1 MPKGFSN
8 TATFNDT
15 LFAEIDAEP
24 VRFSEKRQAQGRQT
38 RNIMLEP
45 GPAVRAYSDAM
56 NNAVRH
62 YMDELHDDP
71 AHPFFAG
78 RPDTWRLEAWGTFT
92 QQVSSGE
99 DTHIHPDAWLS
110 GVYYPRLPA
119 AVQNQADTDGYL
131 EIGRA
136 PNHMAQRIVPKLK
149 VVRPEMGLLV
159 LFPSYFYHRVL
170 PFKSPE
176 TRMSVAFDA
185 VPI

>member
-1 MPKGFSN
+1 M
-8 TATFNDT
+8 
-15 LFAEIDAEP
+15 
-24 VRFSEKRQAQGRQT
+24 
-38 RNIMLEP
+38 
-45 GPAVRAYSDAM
+45 RAYSDAM

-71 AHPFFAG
+71 AHPFLAG
-78 RPDTWRLEAWGTFT
+78 RPDTWRLEAWGTIT

-110 GVYYPRLPA
+110 GVYYLRLPA

-136 PNHMAQRIVPKLK
+136 PNHMAQRIAPKLK